1 LEFSEQ
7 QKRYSKKLYC
17 SSKNSIEFTTLE
29 LGCLACSGQLPL
41 GVLFWSHAKQALKN
55 VCYDLEPLFQNMGK
69 RELMKNKISTRFS
82 T

>member
-29 LGCLACSGQLPL
+29 LGCLACSGQLLL
-41 GVLFWSHAKQALKN
+41 GVLLWSHAKQALKR
-55 VCYDLEPLFQNMGK
+55 VFG
-69 RELMKNKISTRFS
+69 
-82 T
+82 